1 MKSGNAKPDA
11 RTISY
16 GMESASRKF
25 LILLSGMPNT
35 IWDNA
40 ITSPIHGTGAT
51 TRTTARWAFKSR

>member
-1 MKSGNAKPDA
+1 MKNGNAKPDA

-16 GMESASRKF
+16 GTESASRKF

-40 ITSPIHGTGAT
+40 ITSPIISPKIGTGAT
-51 TRTTARWAFKSR
+51 TRTTAR